1 MKPAN
6 VPPLSDQ
13 IASLLASERIIDAEP
28 AELRQRAL
36 RRAEA
41 AQAKHSL
48 RPAALGVARWRWLG
62 VAAALAVATL
72 AAAVESRHRAAAPAP
87 PVGSAQSAQATVE
100 LPAPQPAPRA
110 QPAESAEST
119 QSPTVASAAAP
130 RPALTRA
137 QGYALELKLLQP
149 ARAALNRGDDATAL
163 AAIAEHERRFPNGQL
178 SEEREGLRVFA
189 LLGAGRTAEACR
201 AATAFRRRFSHSM
214 LLSRMNAACG
224 AVP

>member
-1 MKPAN
+1 MKPTN
-6 VPPLSDQ
+6 VPPVSDE
-13 IASLLASERIIDAEP
+13 IASLLASERVIGAESG
-28 AELRQRAL
+28 ELRQRAL
-36 RRAEA
+36 LRAQV
-41 AQAKHSL
+41 AQAKHSV
-48 RPAALGVARWRWLG
+48 RPAALGLARWRWLG

-72 AAAVESRHRAAAPAP
+72 AAAVESRHRTAAPAL
-87 PVGSAQSAQATVE
+87 PVGSAQSAHPTAE
-100 LPAPQPAPRA
+100 LPAPQAAPRE
-110 QPAESAEST
+110 QPAESAESAD
-119 QSPTVASAAAP
+119 SPTVASAAAP

-163 AAIAEHERRFPNGQL
+163 AAIAEHERRFPDGQL

-189 LLGAGRTAEACR
+189 LLGAQRTGEACR

-214 LLSRMNAACG
+214 LLSRMNVACG